1 MSGLIFSR
9 DWSCTASAHGTLI
22 LSGTATGTDAVSGAP
37 LSATPATPASV
48 IVQNPAALVVG
59 SFVSSRSVA
68 VTGQSVGLTLV
79 LANTGEAAANLAAA
93 APSVSPAGTA
103 SCTAVSPAL
112 PQSIGGGAT
121 LQLAWSCSASAPGS
135 YSLGA
140 GVSAVDANSSA
151 VLAPSVAPLPLTVQL
166 PAALS
171 VTAFTASRATANTGQ
186 AVTVTLTVANGGGT
200 AATVTVVTPSI
211 VPSGTA
217 GCTAA
222 SPAPPQSLPAGGSLT
237 FGWACTASAAG
248 SYQLGATIAGVAGLT
263 NAPLS
268 ASAGPLALT
277 VRGAASLS
285 ASIAVGGTNP
295 LVTGQPASV
304 TLTVSNSGGATANI
318 SAVTATATGTATASC
333 TAPSPPPPQS
343 LAGGASIVFNWT
355 CTPSSTG
362 TLVLSGSV
370 SGTDAESGAPLQAS
384 ADPGVTR
391 TVVYPLAVTSFNAN
405 RTAVDVGQAV
415 VVALTIANSGAST
428 ASVASVA
435 PTVTPA
441 GTASCT
447 APSPA
452 PPISIPGGGSATFGW
467 SCTGTAPGGYTLGV
481 TISAT
486 DSAGQPFSLVPAPIA
501 VTIQT
506 PALLAPASVQA
517 SRATAD
523 LGQAVGVT
531 LVLTNQGGASAQ
543 VSSVTTGAS
552 GTGAATCGAPS
563 PAPPQTIA
571 GGTSVTF
578 AWSCTGTTAGDV
590 TLSAVVSAAD
600 ANTGADVSPTI
611 TGAGLKVQTPAAL
624 AGTLTSSAPSV
635 PAGTPVGVTLAL
647 QNTGQATA
655 QVSAVTGTITPSGT
669 ASCTA
674 AAPAPPQAIAGGTT
688 ATFTWS
694 CTGTAT
700 RKYTLG
706 ATVAATDANT
716 GAALSVTIATV
727 PLNTTASPS
736 PAGGEVVLVAVDPL
750 GDGSADPLLGES
762 QGTVWVGPG
771 RDGRTLAW
779 IDPGGAE
786 APVLRALDNGVKAT
800 AEAMASPGGGA
811 IAMGSGTAAA
821 VDGST
826 SGITA
831 LATVEGVVYA
841 ADAGGIARSA
851 APLDGAAAAWLDVT
865 PADPA
870 WRARASVSI
879 APATRWA
886 RWPSRDRA
894 VPSIVAFG
902 RCGEGPCV
910 LAARNVAGDAREPPV
925 VPQLWRCEPSGGPG
939 ACHSADWSLAAPD
952 PGGSLTRLG
961 DPTGEALT
969 LLAATARWLYAGLDD
984 GTGGVQLFRSSAPP
998 RRAADLRGR
1007 AGCAAGS
1014 QGCQGLGGAGF
1025 GDRRVT
1031 RFLDAKVL
1039 NVRGVTALWIV
1050 AGDGVG
1056 PARLYR
1062 VDD

>member
-1 MSGLIFSR
+1 
-9 DWSCTASAHGTLI
+9 
-22 LSGTATGTDAVSGAP
+22 V
-37 LSATPATPASV
+37 
-48 IVQNPAALVVG
+48 
-59 SFVSSRSVA
+59 
-68 VTGQSVGLTLV
+68 
-79 LANTGEAAANLAAA
+79 
-93 APSVSPAGTA
+93 
-103 SCTAVSPAL
+103 
-112 PQSIGGGAT
+112 
-121 LQLAWSCSASAPGS
+121 
-135 YSLGA
+135 
-140 GVSAVDANSSA
+140 
-151 VLAPSVAPLPLTVQL
+151 
-166 PAALS
+166 
-171 VTAFTASRATANTGQ
+171 
-186 AVTVTLTVANGGGT
+186 
-200 AATVTVVTPSI
+200 
-211 VPSGTA
+211 
-217 GCTAA
+217 
-222 SPAPPQSLPAGGSLT
+222 
-237 FGWACTASAAG
+237 
-248 SYQLGATIAGVAGLT
+248 
-263 NAPLS
+263 
-268 ASAGPLALT
+268 
-277 VRGAASLS
+277 
-285 ASIAVGGTNP
+285 
-295 LVTGQPASV
+295 
-304 TLTVSNSGGATANI
+304 
-318 SAVTATATGTATASC
+318 
-333 TAPSPPPPQS
+333 
-343 LAGGASIVFNWT
+343 AGGASIVFTWT
-355 CTPSSTG
+355 CTPTSTG

-370 SGTDAESGAPLQAS
+370 SGTDAESGSRSRPAP
-384 ADPGVTR
+384 DPGVTR

-405 RTAVDVGQAV
+405 RTTANVGQAV
-415 VVALTIANSGAST
+415 AVALTIANSGAS
-428 ASVASVA
+428 AANVASVA
-435 PTVTPA
+435 PTVAPA

-467 SCTGTAPGGYTLGV
+467 SCTATAPGSYTLGV

-486 DSAGQPFSLVPAPIA
+486 DSAGQPFSLVPAPIP

-517 SRATAD
+517 SRATANV
-523 LGQAVGVT
+523 GQAVGVT
-531 LVLTNQGGASAQ
+531 LVLTNQGGASAR
-543 VSSVTTGAS
+543 VSSVTPGAS

-563 PAPPQTIA
+563 PAPPQTIV

-578 AWSCTGTTAGDV
+578 TWSCTGTTAGDV

-600 ANTGADVSPTI
+600 ANTGADVSPAI

-674 AAPAPPQAIAGGTT
+674 AAPAPPQAIGGGTT

-716 GAALSVTIATV
+716 GAALAVTIATV
-727 PLNTTASPS
+727 PLDTTGPLS

-750 GDGSADPLLGES
+750 GDGTADPLLGES
-762 QGTVWVGPG
+762 QGALWVGPG

-779 IDPGGAE
+779 IDPAGAE
-786 APVLRALDNGVKAT
+786 APVLRALDTGVKAT
-800 AEAMASPGGGA
+800 AQAMASAAGA
-811 IAMGSGTAAA
+811 ATPIGSGTAAA
-821 VDGST
+821 ADGFT
-826 SGITA
+826 PGVTA
-831 LATVEGVVYA
+831 LATVEGIVYA

-851 APLDGAAAAWLDVT
+851 APLGGAAAAWLDVT

-870 WRARASVSI
+870 WRARASVSV

-894 VPSIVAFG
+894 VPFIVAFG

-910 LAARNVAGDAREPPV
+910 HAARNVAGDATEPPV

-939 ACHSADWSLAAPD
+939 ACVSTDWSLAAPD
-952 PGGSLTRLG
+952 PAGSLTRLG

-969 LLAATARWLYAGLDD
+969 VLAATARWLYAGIDD
-984 GTGGVQLFRSSAPP
+984 GTAGVQLFRAAAAPRSAGE
-998 RRAADLRGR
+998 LRGR
-1007 AGCAAGS
+1007 GGCAAGS
-1014 QGCQGLGGAGF
+1014 PGCEGLGGAGF
-1025 GDRRVT
+1025 GDRGVT
-1031 RFLDAKVL
+1031 RFLDARVFTAG
-1039 NVRGVTALWIV
+1039 GVTSLWIV